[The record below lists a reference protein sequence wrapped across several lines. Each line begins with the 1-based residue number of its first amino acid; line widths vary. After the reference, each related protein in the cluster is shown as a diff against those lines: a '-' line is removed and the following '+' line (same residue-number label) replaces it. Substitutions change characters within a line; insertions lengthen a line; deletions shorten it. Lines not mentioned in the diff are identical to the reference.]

1 MRFPVCAFTT
11 YLFGNV
17 LSGSEPAGKNGIVVG
32 WGRTAEGGS
41 LPAIVQEVTV
51 PILTL
56 NQCRAMKYRASRITS
71 NMVI

>member
-1 MRFPVCAFTT
+1 MRFPVCAFSIC
-11 YLFGNV
+11 LFGNI
-17 LSGSEPAGKNGIVVG
+17 LLGSEPAGKDGIVVG

-41 LPAIVQEVTV
+41 LPAIVQEVSV

-56 NQCRAMKYRASRITS
+56 NQCRAMKYRASRITA

>member
-1 MRFPVCAFTT
+1 MII
-11 YLFGNV
+11 
-17 LSGSEPAGKNGIVVG
+17 SGFDPAGKEGVVVG

-41 LPAIVQEVTV
+41 LPAIVQEVAV

-71 NMVI
+71 NMVIL

>member
-1 MRFPVCAFTT
+1 MK
-11 YLFGNV
+11 YIV
-17 LSGSEPAGKNGIVVG
+17 LGSEPAGREGIVVG

-56 NQCRAMKYRASRITS
+56 SQCRSMKYRASRITP
-71 NMVI
+71 NMVCSNIHYFDFLK